1 MAFCGFQSR
10 LKKAKYMAQMNNTEL
25 ARACG
30 VERKAVSHWCSGKSY
45 PNAERVYHLACAL
58 GVSADWLLG
67 TTDRNW
73 LIDQKADR

>member
-10 LKKAKYMAQMNNTEL
+10 LQHAKRMAGVNNRHL
-25 ARACG
+25 AEACH
-30 VERKAVSHWCSGKSY
+30 VERKAVSAWCNGHRL

-67 TTDRNW
+67 TVDDR
-73 LIDQKADR
+73 